1 MKKPTY
7 KQLQEYLETCEA
19 KLDIYNS
26 DQCKAILYDCE
37 GIEIASILFGEEIYL
52 CENHIYIGDEKNNL
66 SEVQQDL
73 VLEYLGEQTEG
84 ERQTWNEIKTD
95 KYNVSDDQY

>member
-1 MKKPTY
+1 MKNPTY
-7 KQLQEYLETCEA
+7 KQLQAYLEICEA

-26 DQCKAILYDCE
+26 DQCKAILCDSE
-37 GIEIASILFGEEIYL
+37 SIEVASILFGEEIYL
-52 CENHIYIGDEKNNL
+52 CENHIYIGEEKYNL

-84 ERQTWNEIKTD
+84 ERQTWNEIKAD
-95 KYNVSDDQY
+95 KYNVRNDQY